1 MEGLN
6 ALVLTVEEC
15 KGLEYND
22 VVVFNFFNPALKG
35 KWKILKYLPELY
47 PKKGRRTFH
56 LNEIDDLS

>member
-22 VVVFNFFNPALKG
+22 VVVYNFFNPALKD
-35 KWKILKYLPELY
+35 KWKILKYIDLY
-47 PKKGRRTFH
+47 PERGVRRFH
-56 LNEIDDLS
+56 LEEIDNIS

>member
-1 MEGLN
+1 
-6 ALVLTVEEC
+6 
-15 KGLEYND
+15 LEYND